1 LGATPLPG
9 SGLSEGNLMRRVI
22 VLLTVV
28 VLTMAVVAPAG
39 ARGPSFPDVIDLPDG
54 ITPEGIAVGSGTEFF
69 TGNLRTGSIYK
80 GDLRTGVGGFI
91 NDVDGRFALG
101 MKHDPRSDVLWVAG
115 AFSGQGYV
123 YDADTGE
130 TVAVLQLATGQPT
143 AVNDVVVTR
152 TAAFFTDSFQPVLYK
167 VPLNSR
173 GLPAGPAVTLPLI
186 GDFDFDVTPGAFNGN
201 GIDATPNGKTLVLV
215 NTATGKLYT
224 VDPDTGFATD
234 IDLAGDT
241 LPNGDGIVL
250 DGKTLYVVQNF
261 FNRIAVVHLTPDLS
275 SGAVGT
281 PIESS
286 QFRIPTTAAE
296 FGSALYAVNAR
307 FDVAPPGQPAPN
319 VEFEVVRVAK
329 R

>member
-1 LGATPLPG
+1 
-9 SGLSEGNLMRRVI
+9 MRRVV
-22 VLLTVV
+22 VLLTVL
-28 VLTMAVVAPAG
+28 VLTMAVVTPAG

-69 TGNLRTGSIYK
+69 TGNLGTGSIYK
-80 GDLRTGVGGFI
+80 GDLRTGEGGFI
-91 NDVDGRFALG
+91 NDFEDRFALG

-130 TVAVLQLATGQPT
+130 TVAVLPLATQQPT

-167 VPLNSR
+167 VALNSR
-173 GLPAGPAVTLPLI
+173 GLPVGPVVTLPLT
-186 GDFDFDVTPGAFNGN
+186 GDFDFDTTAGAFNSN
-201 GIDATPNGKTLVLV
+201 GIDATPNGKTLALV

-224 VDPDTGFATD
+224 VDPNTGVATD
-234 IDLAGDT
+234 IDLGGDT

-261 FNRIAVVHLTPDLS
+261 LNQIAVVHLTPDLS
-275 SGAVGT
+275 SGVVGS
-281 PIESS
+281 PITSS
-286 QFRIPTTAAE
+286 EFRIPTTAAE
-296 FGSALYAVNAR
+296 FGNALYAVNAR
-307 FDVAPPGQPAPN
+307 FDVAPPGLPAPG
-319 VEFEVVRVAK
+319 VEFEVVRVSK

>member
-1 LGATPLPG
+1 
-9 SGLSEGNLMRRVI
+9 
-22 VLLTVV
+22 
-28 VLTMAVVAPAG
+28 MAVVAPAG

-80 GDLRTGVGGFI
+80 GDLGTGEGGFI
-91 NDVDGRFALG
+91 NDFEGRFALG

-130 TVAVLQLATGQPT
+130 TVAVLPLATQQPT
-143 AVNDVVVTR
+143 AVNDVVVAR

-173 GLPAGPAVTLPLI
+173 GLPAGPVVTVPLI
-186 GDFDFDVTPGAFNGN
+186 GDFEFDATPGAFNGN

-224 VDPDTGFATD
+224 VDPDTGIATD
-234 IDLAGDT
+234 IDLGGDT
-241 LPNGDGIVL
+241 LPSGDGIVL

-261 FNRIAVVHLTPDLS
+261 LNQIAVVHLSPDLS
-275 SGAVGT
+275 SGAG
-281 PIESS
+281 IH
-286 QFRIPTTAAE
+286 
-296 FGSALYAVNAR
+296 
-307 FDVAPPGQPAPN
+307 
-319 VEFEVVRVAK
+319 
-329 R
+329 